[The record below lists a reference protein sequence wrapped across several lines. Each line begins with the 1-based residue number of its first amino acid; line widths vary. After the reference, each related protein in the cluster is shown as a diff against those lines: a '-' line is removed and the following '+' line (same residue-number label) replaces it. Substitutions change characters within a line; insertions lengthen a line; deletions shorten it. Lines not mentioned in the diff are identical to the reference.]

1 MANTDA
7 QWAAMTKLVQQMMQ
21 RGDAGN
27 IFTKPQQNNVT
38 HMMVLSNLVSSF
50 SLRNK
55 QNRFV
60 YQSTGNCSVREQWNL
75 LLDIDPCIDVLALF

>member
-27 IFTKPQQNNVT
+27 IFTKPQQSNVT
-38 HMMVLSNLVSSF
+38 NMMVLSNLVSSF
-50 SLRNK
+50 SLQK
-55 QNRFV
+55 QQNLFV
-60 YQSTGNCSVREQWNL
+60 YQSTGNCLVREQ
-75 LLDIDPCIDVLALF
+75 

>member
-27 IFTKPQQNNVT
+27 IFHKTATK
-38 HMMVLSNLVSSF
+38 
-50 SLRNK
+50 
-55 QNRFV
+55 
-60 YQSTGNCSVREQWNL
+60 
-75 LLDIDPCIDVLALF
+75 